1 MVLLDSQDKMEM
13 QDEMVDV
20 EVQVPM
26 VMLVTE
32 ENQERMVER
41 DQPD

>member
-13 QDEMVDV
+13 LDEMVDE

-26 VMLVTE
+26 VILVTE
-32 ENQERMVER
+32 ENQEKMELR

>member
-1 MVLLDSQDKMEM
+1 MVLLDSLDKMEM
-13 QDEMVDV
+13 LDEMVDV

-32 ENQERMVER
+32 ENQEKMDLR